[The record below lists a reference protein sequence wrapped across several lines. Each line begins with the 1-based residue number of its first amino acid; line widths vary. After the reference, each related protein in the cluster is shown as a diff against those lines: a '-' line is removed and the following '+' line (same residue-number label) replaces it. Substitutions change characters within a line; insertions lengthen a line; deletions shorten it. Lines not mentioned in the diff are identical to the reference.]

1 MHSAWIEDKHRVSKP
16 RSMQSQSCSQS
27 KMLCFC
33 TIRSKTC
40 VIWIAILC
48 MTHGPYAAYSFTAYP
63 TTNSHPIS
71 SGLIASSRIV
81 KLPRRGMVTIIQ
93 HRTKQHIAYSSTR
106 ASTTIY
112 AEILSETLDKEEEWE
127 PPCEGEYCSLDHHAE
142 GEEKN
147 QYFINSQPVTSSK
160 ETFNPIMIIPIM
172 TPFLAYMTYDDVART
187 FSAIFDLLARDR
199 KWIPVDGGAYQAKI
213 IAPAINGIVVPAI
226 SILFATLTS
235 NTVSTLRQRQIDIH
249 TNLNSEAGD
258 LRVLSM
264 LVDAYP
270 KSEQKAR
277 CREYLNQYTCRL
289 IAESEDSKTSKV
301 MFGSTDSEMNG
312 FVATLNELAVN
323 RNGAISPPDV
333 VLSQSYGAVV
343 RLNTI
348 RSSRI
353 TALQSTYP
361 SLHYGILSL
370 LASSICLAFL
380 LETNQDI
387 LIFLN
392 AIQLRILWTMLIGSI
407 SALSVVC
414 WDLSFPFTGS
424 YVISNAV
431 DQLKTIRDT
440 IRAVTDT
447 EEEEDEEDE

>member
-1 MHSAWIEDKHRVSKP
+1 MSE
-16 RSMQSQSCSQS
+16 
-27 KMLCFC
+27 
-33 TIRSKTC
+33 
-40 VIWIAILC
+40 
-48 MTHGPYAAYSFTAYP
+48 
-63 TTNSHPIS
+63 
-71 SGLIASSRIV
+71 SSRN
-81 KLPRRGMVTIIQ
+81 
-93 HRTKQHIAYSSTR
+93 
-106 ASTTIY
+106 
-112 AEILSETLDKEEEWE
+112 KEDHEEWE
-127 PPCEGEYCSLDHHAE
+127 AQEPCQGEFCSLDHHAE
-142 GEEKN
+142 EEED
-147 QYFINSQPVTSSK
+147 QFFLNSQPVTNS
-160 ETFNPIMIIPIM
+160 ENMMFNPIMLIPIM

-187 FSAIFDLLARDR
+187 FNFLFDILARDR
-199 KWIPVDGGAYQAKI
+199 KWVPVDGGAYQARI
-213 IAPAINGIVVPAI
+213 IAPAINGIIVPAI

-312 FVATLNELAVN
+312 FVATLNELAVDM
-323 RNGAISPPDV
+323 NGNISPPDV

-380 LETNQDI
+380 LETNQEL

-431 DQLKTIRDT
+431 DQLKTIRDA
-440 IRAVTDT
+440 IRAVTSNGDYK
-447 EEEEDEEDE
+447 